1 MIFVPKR
8 LAVEPL
14 QRHWRCRENPGGRRT
29 AIRPMNAIV
38 PVSISIIAALMLSSA
53 VADTVTVEGERRQ
66 AAEALHALLDAYFED
81 RLRHEPMLATAIG
94 DHRYDDRYPVTIDPG
109 IRQAELDRQREYLR
123 AAGEIDPELLGK
135 DDRVSLLIFRWDRS
149 MAVEGFSF
157 PSHLMPMNQ
166 LQSPANDF
174 VQLGSGSSFQPF
186 ATVRDYDNWLSRTD
200 GFVDWMD
207 QAIENMREG
216 IHRQIVLPRVL
227 VVKMIPQ
234 VAAQVVDSADESLFF
249 APIRNMPAEVAKAQG
264 ERLTAAYRE
273 AITQRLMPAYRRLAA
288 FLEEEY
294 LPAAR
299 QTFGYLA
306 LPDGEAWYAYRV
318 RLNTTSSLTAEQI
331 HELGLYEVERIHAE
345 IRTAVMDRVDFDGE
359 LMDFFEFMNTDTRF
373 YFDRREQL
381 LDGYRALRAPVQAG
395 ARPLFHRLPLLD
407 YEIRA
412 VEPFRERSA
421 AGAQYQPPDPAGS
434 RPGVFFVN
442 TFDLSARPS
451 WAMEALF
458 LHEAIPGHHL
468 QNALRIEMT
477 SLPRFR
483 RFSGY
488 TAYGEGWALYA
499 ESLGH
504 DIGVFRDPYQ
514 YFGKLA
520 SELWRAIRLVV
531 DTGIHYKGW
540 SRQEVLDYMYANA
553 PVKPARA
560 ISEAERFMAIPG
572 QALAYKV
579 GQLKILE
586 FRARAEAAQGEKFD
600 VRDFHSIVLDDG
612 PMPMGLL
619 EDRIDAWIRET
630 GAGQDTER

>member
-1 MIFVPKR
+1 
-8 LAVEPL
+8 
-14 QRHWRCRENPGGRRT
+14 
-29 AIRPMNAIV
+29 MNAIV
-38 PVSISIIAALMLSSA
+38 SVGISILAALMASSSA
-53 VADTVTVEGERRQ
+53 LAEANTVEEDRRQ
-66 AAEALHALLDAYFED
+66 ASEALHLLLEAYFED

-94 DHRYDDRYPVTIDPG
+94 DHRYDDRYPVTIDPVV
-109 IRQAELDRQREYLR
+109 RQAELGRQREYLR
-123 AAGEIDPELLGK
+123 AASEIDTELLSTQ
-135 DDRVSLLIFRWDRS
+135 DRVSLLIFRWDRRV
-149 MAVEGFSF
+149 AVEGFSF
-157 PSHLMPMNQ
+157 SSHLMPMTQ
-166 LQSPANDF
+166 LHSPANDF

-186 ATVRDYDNWLSRTD
+186 VTVQDYDNWLSRID

-216 IHRQIVLPRVL
+216 IRRQIVLPRVL

-234 VAAQVVDSADESLFF
+234 VAAQFVGSVEDSMFF
-249 APIRNMPAEVAKAQG
+249 APIRNMPSDVAEAQG

-273 AITQRLMPAYRRLAA
+273 AITDRLIPAYRRMAT
-288 FLEEEY
+288 FLDEEY

-299 QTFGYLA
+299 GTFGYLA

-331 HELGLYEVERIHAE
+331 HELGLSEVDRIHAE
-345 IRTAVMDRVDFDGE
+345 MRTAVMDRVGFEGG
-359 LMDFFEFMNTDTRF
+359 LMEFFEFMNTDPRF

-381 LDGYRALRAPVQAG
+381 LDGYRALRAPVHAG
-395 ARPLFHRLPLLD
+395 AQPLFHRLPLLD

-421 AGAQYQPPDPAGS
+421 AGAHYRSPDPDGS

-451 WAMEALF
+451 WAIEALF

-499 ESLGH
+499 ESLGR

-514 YFGKLA
+514 YFGKLS

-531 DTGIHYKGW
+531 DTGIHYQGW

-560 ISEAERFMAIPG
+560 ISEAERFMANPG
-572 QALAYKV
+572 QALAYKA

-586 FRARAEAAQGEKFD
+586 FRERAEAVQGEAFD
-600 VRDFHSIVLDDG
+600 VRDFHSMVLDAG
-612 PMPMGLL
+612 PMPLGLL
-619 EDRIDAWIRET
+619 EDRINAWIRAST
-630 GAGQDTER
+630 SGQEADR